1 MNQHS
6 IHCGLYIIDV
16 DNILFLRLQ
25 TVSSAGRRTGNDFNC
40 AARHFIVYVADGLAA
55 AARIGNLL
63 YGFYNRG
70 AA

>member
-1 MNQHS
+1 M
-6 IHCGLYIIDV
+6 
-16 DNILFLRLQ
+16 ILIAQLVILL
-25 TVSSAGRRTGNDFNC
+25 
-40 AARHFIVYVADGLAA
+40 YVADGLAA

>member
-16 DNILFLRLQ
+16 YNILFLRLKLLLLLVGGQ
-25 TVSSAGRRTGNDFNC
+25 EMILIAQ
-40 AARHFIVYVADGLAA
+40 HLILLYVADGLAA